1 MPAEFIAWCPC
12 TVLCMGAPPKHEA
25 LLASCSKQRDVFLH
39 LSTIDHL
46 WFMLKFNTKDPV
58 MNEDLHRM
66 VIRSRVCVGFILC
79 YGKWIVIWVKGS
91 SFLALTRMGL
101 VSLVTKI

>member
-1 MPAEFIAWCPC
+1 
-12 TVLCMGAPPKHEA
+12 MGAPPKHEA

-58 MNEDLHRM
+58 MNEDSVMNEDLHRM
-66 VIRSRVCVGFILC
+66 VIRNRVFVGFILC
-79 YGKWIVIWVKGS
+79 YAKWIVIWVKGS
-91 SFLALTRMGL
+91 SFLPIHLPGRVVAQSITIDRA
-101 VSLVTKI
+101 

>member
-1 MPAEFIAWCPC
+1 
-12 TVLCMGAPPKHEA
+12 
-25 LLASCSKQRDVFLH
+25 
-39 LSTIDHL
+39 
-46 WFMLKFNTKDPV
+46 MLKFNTKDPV
-58 MNEDLHRM
+58 MNEDSVMNEDLHRM
-66 VIRSRVCVGFILC
+66 VIRNRVCVGFILC